1 MSSVQKPKYTMED
14 YVYVNGKMVP
24 KSKLT
29 YTDGGQATNTGVYP
43 TSVDVGSFT
52 PPPVSPTPTVDNSRY
67 TYVPGSAAPTNA
79 NAMDYATWLQ
89 GNTKYQAGQMRE
101 QAVKQAETDRQRA
114 IVDANS
120 AYAKNQALYGANA
133 ENMASMGLSSSG
145 YGEYLTGKAYATQR
159 ADVQN
164 ANATAQARKDQAL
177 YEEGRLKMQAD
188 QKYAEDLINIDN
200 ARNESYNSLYNSAL
214 NGASI
219 ESLMQDGRWSNLTV
233 TQQNT
238 IKQATTAN
246 SIKTMIDG
254 GATLESLA
262 SNEGWL
268 SLTNDQRNQ
277 LTVYANNLADAKAT
291 EAEGNFSTWLNG
303 ISSGAYTL
311 DDVKAMSGYEN
322 LSPDQKSRL
331 QSSQYSYND
340 QVYKNFLNAI
350 REGSM
355 TLEQV
360 QADPLYGKLSEVLKG
375 SLKYEAFKAGNKK
388 TANTGSIE
396 AYSRLI
402 DIASGGDS
410 FAVIS
415 ETSDYNKLTEAQ
427 KASVKS
433 TFIDSFVSYG
443 SFQGKDDFIKKI
455 KEKGISDQNEINNA
469 VEIWQK
475 LEYESFL
482 NGSEL
487 LSWKEVNTAVEK
499 GIITKEQMDSY
510 LEKKYG
516 VNSKNSTATPSGTLS
531 NVGAV
536 RNVESL
542 TLTVNNKPYALAVNA
557 LPKNV
562 TEEELNAFFG
572 REPRPKSRG
581 EADFVVFNGKVYIY
595 GKAGWKVL
603 FNRSDKYY
611 NEMVSALVGS

>member
-233 TQQNT
+233 AQQNT

-322 LSPDQKSRL
+322 LSPDQKERL
-331 QSSQYSYND
+331 ESAYDSEINVMVSSLSEEYKADWNNLNDVKKTLSVLGYSANIITDFVSSWQQANYDLLVSELQNTWSSQNVDPIKELESDIDNGLLSEDSGKKLLNAMKTVLETPVIVGGSVETRPNVIKIYYQLYPEEWKTAVLTILEGGRLPGDTSSDLPKLGGPASGN
-340 QVYKNFLNAI
+340 YKNAYQ
-350 REGSM
+350 GD
-355 TLEQV
+355 V
-360 QADPLYGKLSEVLKG
+360 DKLIE
-375 SLKYEAFKAGNKK
+375 ETRNK
-388 TANTGSIE
+388 
-396 AYSRLI
+396 
-402 DIASGGDS
+402 
-410 FAVIS
+410 
-415 ETSDYNKLTEAQ
+415 
-427 KASVKS
+427 
-433 TFIDSFVSYG
+433 
-443 SFQGKDDFIKKI
+443 
-455 KEKGISDQNEINNA
+455 
-469 VEIWQK
+469 
-475 LEYESFL
+475 
-482 NGSEL
+482 
-487 LSWKEVNTAVEK
+487 
-499 GIITKEQMDSY
+499 
-510 LEKKYG
+510 
-516 VNSKNSTATPSGTLS
+516 SK
-531 NVGAV
+531 
-536 RNVESL
+536 
-542 TLTVNNKPYALAVNA
+542 
-557 LPKNV
+557 
-562 TEEELNAFFG
+562 
-572 REPRPKSRG
+572 
-581 EADFVVFNGKVYIY
+581 
-595 GKAGWKVL
+595 
-603 FNRSDKYY
+603 
-611 NEMVSALVGS
+611 